1 MLQILQDTD
10 YVHKSGSP
18 EERRP
23 LSLIRAMHF
32 PRINRWIPGRSSII
46 QELPDKVKE
55 ALEVH
60 HGRKREKKE

>member
-1 MLQILQDTD
+1 MNTEEMLQILQDTD

-32 PRINRWIPGRSSII
+32 PRINRWIPGRSFYNTG
-46 QELPDKVKE
+46 
-55 ALEVH
+55 AA
-60 HGRKREKKE
+60 G